1 MQVFAIHNFIRATQ
15 QYLWWRLRVILAN
28 IRPTQKK
35 LCAYKKITHFRPS
48 VNEEEEKMFYNI
60 ATGVTQNRSRN
71 LDDHGRRS
79 Q

>member
-15 QYLWWRLRVILAN
+15 QYLWCRLRVILAN
-28 IRPTQKK
+28 IRPTQKNFALTKK
-35 LCAYKKITHFRPS
+35 LIHFRPS
-48 VNEEEEKMFYNI
+48 VNEEEEKIFYNI